1 MVSQAQSTMM
11 PNLGL
16 CIRLWILI
24 VTIPICFATQDVFA
38 SSHKSKKTHRQQK
51 PLLSQKKPK
60 PSISAVFDRIC
71 QSKIRFPKIV
81 MQQVILETGW
91 LKSEHLM
98 SKNNLFGFRT
108 KQYLSFKDWESSV
121 EHYKA
126 WQFKRLREDDRDYY
140 KVLER
145 IRYGAPGYVAHL
157 KKINWSQDCDSS
169 LVSSDEHGSD
179 SVSNTI
185 MAEAFNPGDAEKKVE
200 SADQ

>member
-1 MVSQAQSTMM
+1 MM

-140 KVLER
+140 KVLEAFDMVEATFKR
-145 IRYGAPGYVAHL
+145 IQSL
-157 KKINWSQDCDSS
+157 KRSIGLRTAIRALFRLTNTARIALPIPSWQRPSIPAMRKKKLSQRINK
-169 LVSSDEHGSD
+169 LL
-179 SVSNTI
+179 
-185 MAEAFNPGDAEKKVE
+185 
-200 SADQ
+200 

>member
-91 LKSEHLM
+91 LKSEH
-98 SKNNLFGFRT
+98 
-108 KQYLSFKDWESSV
+108 YP
-121 EHYKA
+121 
-126 WQFKRLREDDRDYY
+126 RD
-140 KVLER
+140 
-145 IRYGAPGYVAHL
+145 
-157 KKINWSQDCDSS
+157 
-169 LVSSDEHGSD
+169 
-179 SVSNTI
+179 
-185 MAEAFNPGDAEKKVE
+185 
-200 SADQ
+200 